1 METKKLYR
9 SKKDRVLQEYV
20 EESVN
25 TLAWTRP

>member
-1 METKKLYR
+1 METKIVL
-9 SKKDRVLQEYV
+9 KKTEFLQEYV

>member
-9 SKKDRVLQEYV
+9 SKKTEFLQEYV